1 MNWSSL
7 TSANQFFWWLVSA
20 NSSTTMPSF
29 ISHSR
34 LVAGFSCLVGCT
46 ALNNASPSP
55 WTRYGNHRQ
64 FSLFL
69 GWKNGSVTL
78 GNAMGSMGSTFP
90 TWRLR
95 VYFGWFFIELVDSY
109 SCRWVI
115 AYNSNLCFPSSLNAL
130 WALNLT
136 PDSTFAPIG
145 NVLMRFTV
153 CSCIRPCFDNRTWFQ
168 SRTIGSLTT

>member
-7 TSANQFFWWLVSA
+7 TSADQFWWLVSA

-29 ISHSR
+29 ISRSR
-34 LVAGFSCLVGCT
+34 LVAGFSWLVGRT
-46 ALNNASPSP
+46 ALNNAPPSL
-55 WTRYGNHRQ
+55 WTGYGNHR
-64 FSLFL
+64 LFCL
-69 GWKNGSVTL
+69 FVGWRDGSVTL
-78 GNAMGSMGSTFP
+78 GTAMGSMGSTFP
-90 TWRLR
+90 TWRL
-95 VYFGWFFIELVDSY
+95 YFGWFLIELVDSY

-115 AYNSNLCFPSSLNAL
+115 AYNSNLCFPSLLNAL

-136 PDSTFAPIG
+136 PDATFAPIG
-145 NVLMRFTV
+145 NVLMWFSV